1 MRPNRRIRTGTPAND
16 NVNMG
21 AGNRQAHVQVPELG
35 IDGTRI
41 RAATVT
47 NCGTDPAIPPARI
60 RAKSGAAGVRRPSP
74 GAETAIGLT
83 CDSPSPPSQQVVAR
97 ILTNLPEKLP
107 VLPGEIALLET
118 YWGAILDLMAAN
130 DNDAD

>member
-1 MRPNRRIRTGTPAND
+1 MRHNRRVRPETPAND
-16 NVNMG
+16 NVNMD
-21 AGNRQAHVQVPELG
+21 ARNRQAHVHMPDSG

-41 RAATVT
+41 RAATAAKRDTGLV
-47 NCGTDPAIPPARI
+47 IQPARI
-60 RAKSGAAGVRRPSP
+60 RAKSGAPGVRRPSQ
-74 GAETAIGLT
+74 GAETAIGFT
-83 CDSPSPPSQQVVAR
+83 CDSPSPPSKQVVAR
-97 ILTNLPEKLP
+97 ILTSLPERIP